1 MGLLMVLAIALVVL
15 WAVAWIGFHVAGF
28 MIHLLLIA
36 AVLLFIAGFARRAAP
51 R

>member
-1 MGLLMVLAIALVVL
+1 MGLLSMLAIALVVL

-36 AVLLFIAGFARRAAP
+36 AVLMFIAGIVRRTAH

>member
-15 WAVAWIGFHVAGF
+15 WAIAWIGFHVAGF

-36 AVLLFIAGFARRAAP
+36 AILLFIAGFARRAAH